1 MTVELDGIT
10 ATYNRVITLFAWPN
24 MKQHVQVFVQRC
36 SVCQQA
42 KGEHVR
48 VPGRSGNGLRSKY
61 FLTIPL
67 SHKSLINFSEEMNRN
82 RVRS

>member
-10 ATYNRVITLFAWPN
+10 ATYNRVKTLFAWPN
-24 MKQHVQVFVQRC
+24 LKQHVQVFVQRC

-48 VPGRSGNGLRSKY
+48 V
-61 FLTIPL
+61 TAW
-67 SHKSLINFSEEMNRN
+67 
-82 RVRS
+82 